1 MVTAVTAPMASMVV
15 NMPNPPDLLLLAYC
29 AARLLRVAS
38 IATTTNIANGTRNWT
53 RYRID
58 RFAADPLQHTQ
69 RRSQRSMV
77 GYPRMMNWLTEHWA
91 MAVALGAYTGV
102 LFYNANVGRRS
113 SGSMGHYYVG
123 GRTMGGLA
131 VGVSFF
137 ATFAS
142 TNSYIG
148 NAGKGYEYGLPWMTM
163 AVTLV
168 LFTGLSWVAVAP
180 RLRRFAAHWDALT
193 LPDYLASR
201 FDAQGRAMRMSAA
214 VIIVVSSLL
223 YLVAIFKGGGNL
235 FQSFLDI
242 PYETAVGLT
251 LLIVVMYTSLG
262 GFVSVVRTDVVQGL
276 LMMVGSITIFY
287 FVTKAAGG
295 VGRVIE
301 LADRPQTQ
309 WLFSWNAGIPF
320 VVLFGIVLSG
330 SLKLLVDPRQVSRF
344 YALRDEKSLRMG
356 IRVALVGMTIIM
368 CCLFPVG
375 LYAHFLLPDVQDT
388 DLIVPTLLTSGTVF
402 PLWVADLLVVAIIAA
417 AMSSMDSV
425 LLVAASV
432 LYKDLV
438 EPVRPAR
445 NPITWTRFCVVAVA
459 AVAALFALRPP
470 GGIVEITTFSG
481 SLYAACFF
489 PAILF
494 GLHWRR
500 GSAGAVGASMLVGV
514 LVLLGWLLLG
524 GRALLHEVFP
534 AMLASCLVYVVV
546 ARLTPPA
553 LESWP
558 GES

>member
-214 VIIVVSSLL
+214 VIIVVSS
-223 YLVAIFKGGGNL
+223 AK
-235 FQSFLDI
+235 
-242 PYETAVGLT
+242 TK
-251 LLIVVMYTSLG
+251 LLIGEAGIEVVLEKAR
-262 GFVSVVRTDVVQGL
+262 VDVRCVKNRQPHVFAGN
-276 LMMVGSITIFY
+276 I
-287 FVTKAAGG
+287 GG
-295 VGRVIE
+295 VSDSRIGPIDTPGKRKASYPGPPPRRSKARAIH
-301 LADRPQTQ
+301 
-309 WLFSWNAGIPF
+309 
-320 VVLFGIVLSG
+320 LS
-330 SLKLLVDPRQVSRF
+330 LHP
-344 YALRDEKSLRMG
+344 
-356 IRVALVGMTIIM
+356 
-368 CCLFPVG
+368 
-375 LYAHFLLPDVQDT
+375 
-388 DLIVPTLLTSGTVF
+388 
-402 PLWVADLLVVAIIAA
+402 AA
-417 AMSSMDSV
+417 
-425 LLVAASV
+425 
-432 LYKDLV
+432 
-438 EPVRPAR
+438 
-445 NPITWTRFCVVAVA
+445 
-459 AVAALFALRPP
+459 
-470 GGIVEITTFSG
+470 
-481 SLYAACFF
+481 
-489 PAILF
+489 
-494 GLHWRR
+494 
-500 GSAGAVGASMLVGV
+500 
-514 LVLLGWLLLG
+514 
-524 GRALLHEVFP
+524 
-534 AMLASCLVYVVV
+534 
-546 ARLTPPA
+546 
-553 LESWP
+553 
-558 GES
+558 